1 MRAFLFLSGLPSK
14 INPAEDHAEDV
25 AGGAGGKEVRSLK
38 ASSLET
44 TDIFRGAFFLC
55 RGAELSGIRFRNNHA
70 ERDRWS
76 KPIGTF
82 LITGEGL
89 DRLDKQYRNGQALV
103 NPLQFRE
110 SLNHLRDI
118 LFEKLREQDE
128 GERYDRKR
136 KNRGYQKRR

>member
-1 MRAFLFLSGLPSK
+1 M
-14 INPAEDHAEDV
+14 
-25 AGGAGGKEVRSLK
+25 K
-38 ASSLET
+38 ANSLET

-55 RGAELSGIRFRNNHA
+55 MGGDLSEIRFRNNHA

-76 KPIGTF
+76 KPIATF
-82 LITGEGL
+82 LITGKGL

-118 LFEKLREQDE
+118 LFNKLRENNGGDKDE
-128 GERYDRKR
+128 RKRDVEDPPGRNRKR
-136 KNRGYQKRR
+136 KNRGYQTRR